1 MSLIDFKSVAA
12 AQPVAWKS
20 TIVGE
25 VGPARIKVLRMDA
38 QAYEAEVH
46 DYNEGLLVLDGR
58 MMLEVG
64 GETVVVEAGA
74 RSGSMKVAQ
83 EAHQLGRSLGA
94 VPGPVTSA
102 TSVGPHRLLHSGEA
116 RLVAGSTDL
125 EQMIRQPVGSRGSVA
140 AVRSRPAPSASRDA
154 RSVVEM

>member
-1 MSLIDFKSVAA
+1 MALIDFRSVAA
-12 AQPVAWKS
+12 AQAVAWKS

-64 GETVVVEAGA
+64 GETVVVEAGQMYLA
-74 RSGSMKVAQ
+74 LAGTLHAVLPGSHGTLAIIDV
-83 EAHQLGRSLGA
+83 
-94 VPGPVTSA
+94 
-102 TSVGPHRLLHSGEA
+102 
-116 RLVAGSTDL
+116 
-125 EQMIRQPVGSRGSVA
+125 
-140 AVRSRPAPSASRDA
+140 
-154 RSVVEM
+154 